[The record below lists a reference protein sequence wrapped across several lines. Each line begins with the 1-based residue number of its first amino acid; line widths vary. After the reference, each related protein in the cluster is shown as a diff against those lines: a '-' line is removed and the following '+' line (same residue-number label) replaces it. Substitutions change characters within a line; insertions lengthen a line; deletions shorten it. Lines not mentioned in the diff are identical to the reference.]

1 MKRTFKFP
9 LFILIFLL
17 LTSAGYHRFYTSI
30 FQINYVPQKKMV
42 QITTRIFIDD
52 FNDALKKQYHKTTF
66 LGTDKETQDDINL
79 MKKYLSEKLK
89 LTVNGKLET
98 LNYLSKE
105 KENNVLICY
114 FKIND
119 VLKLKSLEIENST
132 LTEVH
137 PEQQNIIQFNDNGSK
152 SSLLLSGKTTNGTLK

>member
-1 MKRTFKFP
+1 
-9 LFILIFLL
+9 
-17 LTSAGYHRFYTSI
+17 
-30 FQINYVPQKKMV
+30 
-42 QITTRIFIDD
+42 
-52 FNDALKKQYHKTTF
+52 
-66 LGTDKETQDDINL
+66 
-79 MKKYLSEKLK
+79 MKKYLSEKLI
-89 LTVNGKLET
+89 LTVNGKFET

-119 VLKLKSLEIENST
+119 VLKLKSLKIENSI

-152 SSLLLSGKTTNGTLK
+152 SSLLLSGKTTKGMLK

>member
-1 MKRTFKFP
+1 M
-9 LFILIFLL
+9 
-17 LTSAGYHRFYTSI
+17 
-30 FQINYVPQKKMV
+30 
-42 QITTRIFIDD
+42 
-52 FNDALKKQYHKTTF
+52 
-66 LGTDKETQDDINL
+66 
-79 MKKYLSEKLK
+79 SEKLK
-89 LTVNGKLET
+89 LTVNGKFET

-119 VLKLKSLEIENST
+119 VLKLKSLKIENSI
-132 LTEVH
+132 LIEVH

>member
-1 MKRTFKFP
+1 
-9 LFILIFLL
+9 
-17 LTSAGYHRFYTSI
+17 
-30 FQINYVPQKKMV
+30 
-42 QITTRIFIDD
+42 
-52 FNDALKKQYHKTTF
+52 
-66 LGTDKETQDDINL
+66 

-89 LTVNGKLET
+89 LTVNGKFET

-105 KENNVLICY
+105 EENNVLICY

-119 VLKLKSLEIENST
+119 VLKLKSLKIENSI

-152 SSLLLSGKTTNGTLK
+152 SSLLLSGKTTKGMLK

>member
-1 MKRTFKFP
+1 MK
-9 LFILIFLL
+9 
-17 LTSAGYHRFYTSI
+17 
-30 FQINYVPQKKMV
+30 N
-42 QITTRIFIDD
+42 
-52 FNDALKKQYHKTTF
+52 KKQILKDEKAPVLVLLSLVTKEYGKECYDWDPLVLKAELQEDFDLELSDLQSDKIQAGITILTT
-66 LGTDKETQDDINL
+66 DQYETN
-79 MKKYLSEKLK
+79 
-89 LTVNGKLET
+89 VPVFET

-119 VLKLKSLEIENST
+119 VLKLKSLKIENSI

-152 SSLLLSGKTTNGTLK
+152 SSLLLSGKTTKGMLK